1 MGKKEESVRSER
13 SSLLII
19 AVVFVVQLLSY
30 TQLFVTPWV
39 VACQAPLSMGF
50 PRQEPWSWFLSF
62 PSPGDIVTPGIK
74 PTPSALAG
82 RFLPWNHQGNP
93 QEWPQF
99 KFNGSKL

>member
-1 MGKKEESVRSER
+1 MGKKEESVHSER

-50 PRQEPWSWFLSF
+50 PRQEY
-62 PSPGDIVTPGIK
+62 
-74 PTPSALAG
+74 
-82 RFLPWNHQGNP
+82 
-93 QEWPQF
+93 
-99 KFNGSKL
+99 